1 MSLTRTLTFALI
13 ISFLS
18 GMLTFLAY
26 QFEVDTNFFK
36 FDKQQLTCYTINLPL
51 ILGCYFSYN
60 DTKILFYNVS
70 YDIYEQCFNLNANN
84 QTCSLYYRCDD
95 YSNYNDND
103 YNDFTNQLYTKSQ
116 CNYYFIINKVIISVV
131 FIGLF
136 LIIIALTASC
146 FLRRRK
152 HNPRATYRPQ
162 NPFQTDNENL
172 LRENNV
178 YSNNLDNPLSNLNNS
193 DTIDDIVP
201 IYPYSIAYDAYGNIN
216 SNNYT
221 YGVTTGDDEYSITPP
236 KYELKSFEK
245 ENNSSTA

>member
-13 ISFLS
+13 ITFLS
-18 GMLTFLAY
+18 GILIFLAY

-51 ILGCYFSYN
+51 ILGCYFSNN
-60 DTKILFYNVS
+60 DTNILFYNVS
-70 YDIYEQCFNLNANN
+70 YDIYEQCFNLNQNN
-84 QTCSLYYRCDD
+84 QICNLYYRCDD
-95 YSNYNDND
+95 YSNYNDD
-103 YNDFTNQLYTKSQ
+103 DFTNNNLTNQLYTKSQ

-136 LIIIALTASC
+136 LIIIGLTASC

-193 DTIDDIVP
+193 DTRDNIVP
-201 IYPYSIAYDAYGNIN
+201 IYPYSIAYDNP
-216 SNNYT
+216 
-221 YGVTTGDDEYSITPP
+221 PP
-236 KYELKSFEK
+236 KYELKLFEK
-245 ENNSSTA
+245 EENNNSIA